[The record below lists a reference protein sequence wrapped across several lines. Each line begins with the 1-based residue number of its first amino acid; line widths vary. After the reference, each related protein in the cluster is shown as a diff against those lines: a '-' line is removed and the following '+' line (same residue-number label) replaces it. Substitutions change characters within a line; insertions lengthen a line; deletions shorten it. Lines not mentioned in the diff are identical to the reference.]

1 MTYRTKEELLAALKA
16 AGVESSTLIVSWKD
30 QPEKKAPF
38 DREVDLL
45 QRFEQV
51 ITAQMEAD
59 KAKLTDLQ
67 LQLNKLE
74 AIRRG
79 D

>member
-16 AGVESSTLIVSWKD
+16 AGIAPSTWKE

-38 DREVDLL
+38 DREIDLL
-45 QRFEQV
+45 QRFEHV
-51 ITAQMEAD
+51 IVAQMEAD

-74 AIRRG
+74 AMRRG
-79 D
+79 E

>member
-16 AGVESSTLIVSWKD
+16 AGVESSTWKD